1 MTPTLPLLP
10 PPPEGELRK
19 AVSTDRW
26 SRVARA
32 IARRHGLEG
41 EFEPYASGSD
51 LVCRVGDAVV
61 KLTTPRWASELGV
74 QRTLQAHL
82 SGRLPFAVPDV
93 LAEGEL
99 EGWPYLVMRRLTAP
113 SLALVWPRL
122 ATRARLR
129 LAARLGAATA
139 ALHAVPPP
147 ALPGPSWA
155 SFRRGLRADLGGRYR
170 SRGLDPAWVA
180 QLEPFVRAVEPF
192 PACGLVLL
200 HTELLGEHVL
210 LREGARGW
218 DVAGLIDLA
227 DGRAGSAEYDFVAP
241 VEFVFR
247 GQPGCLRA
255 FLQGYGYPAEALGL
269 HTQRRLLAWGLLHRY
284 GSVRR
289 MLDAAGE
296 PRPTSLEQLARRVYA
311 L

>member
-10 PPPEGELRK
+10 PAPEGELRE
-19 AVSTDRW
+19 AVSPVRW

-51 LVCRVGDAVV
+51 VGCRVGDAGG
-61 KLTTPRWASELGV
+61 KLTTPQWVGELGV
-74 QRTLQAHL
+74 QRALQDHL
-82 SGRLPFAVPDV
+82 SGRLPFAVPEV

-99 EGWPYLVMRRLTAP
+99 EGWPYLIMQRLTAP
-113 SLALVWPRL
+113 SLAQVWPQLGGRE
-122 ATRARLR
+122 RLR

-155 SFRRGLRADLGGRYR
+155 SFRRGLREGLASRYR
-170 SRGLDPAWVA
+170 ERGLDPTWAA

-210 LREGARGW
+210 VEDGPRGW

-284 GSVRR
+284 GSVGR
-289 MLDAAGE
+289 MLAVAGQ
-296 PRPTSLEQLARRVYA
+296 PAPSSLEQVARRVYA